1 MTGGTVVVLGE
12 VGRNFAAGMTGG
24 KAYVWDPTIAIK
36 GKLAETAPEVRRLTD
51 EEHDQLRELIMEH
64 VERTDSP
71 LGRSVLESLGD
82 TWVVD
87 PEIVDEVVDLSG
99 LESLHQLG

>member
-12 VGRNFAAGMTGG
+12 VGRNFAAGVTGG
-24 KAYVWDPTIAIK
+24 KAYVWDPAMAIK
-36 GKLAETAPEVRRLTD
+36 GKLAETAPAVRRLTG

-87 PEIVDEVVDLSG
+87 PDTVDEVVDLSG